1 MCGSCMAN
9 KMKERAPC
17 RLNGTNSENL
27 VVFFCLVRSLFGA
40 VFLFCPPVKGRGYYT
55 AGTTCIGTC
64 GIFCIFLDGLP

>member
-27 VVFFCLVRSLFGA
+27 VVFFFVWFGRYSGPI
-40 VFLFCPPVKGRGYYT
+40 FFCVHQLK
-55 AGTTCIGTC
+55 AGVIIQLEQLALRRVGF
-64 GIFCIFLDGLP
+64 FCIFL